1 MTTSSSSKARSVVL
15 ALLALWAVVSLVVI
29 VVWATSPDLKGAAQC
44 RAELQEAKEKLAG
57 AKVVFAENKAAL
69 EDMVHA
75 AREET
80 ARQTAEVVLVLARL
94 NATNATLQQSLQ
106 ENAVLKGNIS
116 VLQERVETLRQTEAN
131 LTAHISLQDDH
142 IEALQQNVTQFGHQM
157 ESCLSLRT
165 AAESQML
172 ASQSQTRA
180 CQSQQQY
187 LNKQLQKCK
196 EDAVSEKAKETKQ
209 EQKDAPSTASPLAG
223 LPALTL
229 LVCSALHIIT

>member
-1 MTTSSSSKARSVVL
+1 MTTSSNARSVVL

-29 VVWATSPDLKGAAQC
+29 VVWATSPDLKGSAQC
-44 RAELQEAKEKLAG
+44 RSELQEANEKLAG
-57 AKVVFAENKAAL
+57 AKVVYTQNKAAL

-75 AREET
+75 ARDET
-80 ARQTAEVVLVLARL
+80 ARQAAEVVLVLASL

-106 ENAVLKGNIS
+106 ENAVLNWNIS
-116 VLQERVETLRQTEAN
+116 VLEEKVEHLRQSEAN
-131 LTAHISLQDDH
+131 LTAHIALQDDH
-142 IEALQQNVTQFGHQM
+142 IEELQQNVTQFGHQM

-180 CQSQQQY
+180 CQSHQQY

-196 EDAVSEKAKETKQ
+196 EDAVSENAEERKKQ
-209 EQKDAPSTASPLAG
+209 QQSPSTASPLAG
-223 LPALTL
+223 LPTLML
-229 LVCSALHIIT
+229 LVCSALHLVT